1 MSTVSVTPSK
11 RKIIDLKDDTFKTL
25 SIMAIQKGTNLK
37 NYIEDILN
45 GIAEDYEDA
54 KLYAK
59 LRKEQP
65 EGLIRANKEEQ
76 EDFEKW
82 LSVGKSNF
90 LKPLSAIRNK
100 FNKTTDVF
108 ILFHNTRTSALNANK
123 PTR

>member
-45 GIAEDYEDA
+45 SIAEDYEDA

-65 EGLIRANKEEQ
+65 EGLIRASKEEQ

-82 LSVGKSNF
+82 LG
-90 LKPLSAIRNK
+90 A
-100 FNKTTDVF
+100 
-108 ILFHNTRTSALNANK
+108 
-123 PTR
+123 